1 MNNNSYTAKSMYSGM
16 GGFGGGSAMRSS
28 PAMSSGPKRSGGPP
42 SRGLAMRGPPPSAP
56 GCGPPPSGSAMSF
69 GGLKIGGS
77 AM

>member
-1 MNNNSYTAKSMYSGM
+1 MNNNSYMAKSMYSGI
-16 GGFGGGSAMRSS
+16 GGFGGGSAMRS
-28 PAMSSGPKRSGGPP
+28 RPP
-42 SRGLAMRGPPPSAP
+42 AP